1 MLVRGKSVTLAGS
14 ERTIERSSDHGR
26 FLRLK
31 LAGIEQ
37 REEAQQLRGAYLQIS
52 AADVPPLVEGEYYRF
67 QLLGLAVQSADGG
80 ELGIVIDILATV
92 ENDVYVVQ
100 GPLGEVLIPAV
111 DDVVQQVDIAAG
123 KITID
128 VVPGLLP

>member
-1 MLVRGKSVTLAGS
+1 MLDAGRSVTVAGS

-26 FLRLK
+26 FVRIK
-31 LAGIEQ
+31 LTGIEQ
-37 REEAQQLRGAYLQIS
+37 REEAQQLRGTYLQIGT
-52 AADVPPLVEGEYYRF
+52 ADVPPAAEGEYYRF
-67 QLLGLAVQSADGG
+67 QLLGLAVHSADGG
-80 ELGIVIDILATV
+80 ELGIVIDILSTV
-92 ENDVYVVQ
+92 ENDVYVVR

-111 DDVVQQVDIAAG
+111 DDVVQQVDIAAR